1 MNSELD
7 LDRGLDNGLESGLQN
22 GPQNGPDSADPFAA
36 LDAPRASTAGGHRP
50 AVHARANAPASA
62 AQGAWR
68 DAEPLTLDARPDGG
82 LDPLIAAAQPLLAA
96 APRLRQSARQEDPAA
111 LKSALADGLRR
122 FEQTA
127 ARHGVP
133 RDRVLAA
140 RYVLCT
146 VLDEAAASTPW
157 GGNGVWAANNL
168 LVQFHDET
176 WGGEKV
182 FRLMQ
187 KLASDV
193 GANRDLLQL
202 MYLALALGFE
212 GRYRVADQG
221 AAQVRHLRHRMHE
234 LLSSRAE
241 AVPAALSPA
250 GVPRPDPANAIDAAR
265 RLRDGVSVWL
275 VSAVTVALLALSYGG
290 LRLALSDRTQPV
302 FATLAALDAPA
313 PPRAAPAAAEVP
325 RLAGFLK
332 PEIDAGLV
340 TVTDLADRSVIV
352 MTGDR
357 FFDAGS
363 ATLDPSLR
371 PLLTRIGDAL
381 RPLPG
386 QVLIT
391 GHTDGT
397 PIRTARFPSNWH
409 LSQARAEAVRD
420 VLTERVPPTRL
431 RAEGRAAA
439 EPVADNAT
447 PAGRARNRRVVLT
460 LWLKQTSATP

>member
-1 MNSELD
+1 MNRDLDIGLGPHLD
-7 LDRGLDNGLESGLQN
+7 LDGR
-22 GPQNGPDSADPFAA
+22 DPFAA
-36 LDAPRASTAGGHRP
+36 LDAARQPSADGRGASSAPPAAGPG
-50 AVHARANAPASA
+50 V
-62 AQGAWR
+62 WR
-68 DAEPLTLDARPDGG
+68 DAEPLSFDARPDAG
-82 LDPLIAAAQPLLAA
+82 LEPLIAAAQPLLAA

-127 ARHGVP
+127 ARLGVT

-157 GGNGVWAANNL
+157 GGNGVWAGNNL

-187 KLASDV
+187 KLATDV
-193 GANRDLLQL
+193 AANRDLLQL

-221 AAQVRHLRHRMHE
+221 AAQVRHLRHRIHE
-234 LLSSRAE
+234 LLTSRAE
-241 AVPAALSPA
+241 AVPTALSPV
-250 GVPRPDPANAIDAAR
+250 GVPRAEAGNAAS

-275 VSAVTVALLALSYGG
+275 VAAVTVAVLALSFGG

-313 PPRAAPAAAEVP
+313 LARAAPPAAEAP
-325 RLAGFLK
+325 RLAGFLQ
-332 PEIDAGLV
+332 PEIAAGLV

-363 ATLDPSLR
+363 ASLDPSLR
-371 PLLTRIGDAL
+371 PLLTRIAEAL

-391 GHTDGT
+391 GHTDSA

-409 LSQARAEAVRD
+409 LSQARAESVRD
-420 VLTERVPPTRL
+420 GLAERVPATRL
-431 RAEGRAAA
+431 RAEGRAEA

-447 PAGRARNRRVVLT
+447 PAGRARNRRVVIT
-460 LWLKQTSATP
+460 LWVKQPTP

>member
-1 MNSELD
+1 MNSDID
-7 LDRGLDNGLESGLQN
+7 LGRVLERSLDNGLRGSRDGT
-22 GPQNGPDSADPFAA
+22 DPFAA
-36 LDAPRASTAGGHRP
+36 LDAPRAPTAGGHRP
-50 AVHARANAPASA
+50 ASHAGVDAPAA
-62 AQGAWR
+62 GVQGSWR
-68 DAEPLTLDARPDGG
+68 DAEPLTLDARPDAG

-157 GGNGVWAANNL
+157 GGDGVWAANNL

-234 LLSSRAE
+234 LLASQTE
-241 AVPAALSPA
+241 AVPAALSP
-250 GVPRPDPANAIDAAR
+250 VNVSRPDPANPMNAAK

-275 VSAVTVALLALSYGG
+275 VASVTIALLALSYGG

-371 PLLTRIGDAL
+371 PLLARIGEAL

-391 GHTDGT
+391 GHTDST

-409 LSQARAEAVRD
+409 LSQARADAVRE
-420 VLTERVPPTRL
+420 VLTERVPPARL

-460 LWLKQTSATP
+460 LWLKQPSATP

>member
-1 MNSELD
+1 MNRDLD
-7 LDRGLDNGLESGLQN
+7 GDRGLDG
-22 GPQNGPDSADPFAA
+22 ADPFAA
-36 LDAPRASTAGGHRP
+36 LDLPRGAYAHLASPAG
-50 AVHARANAPASA
+50 ASA
-62 AQGAWR
+62 RTAAEAARMSAAITGSSSGQSLWR
-68 DAEPLTLDARPDGG
+68 DAEPLSLDAQPETGVE
-82 LDPLIAAAQPLLAA
+82 PLIAAAQPLLAA
-96 APRLRQSARQEDPAA
+96 APRLRQSARQEDPEA
-111 LKSALADGLRR
+111 LKRALADGLRR

-127 ARHGVP
+127 VRLGVP

-146 VLDEAAASTPW
+146 ALDEAAASTPW

-187 KLASDV
+187 KMATDV
-193 GANRDLLQL
+193 AANRDLLQL
-202 MYLALALGFE
+202 MYLTLALGFE

-241 AVPAALSPA
+241 AVPTALSPS
-250 GVPRPDPANAIDAAR
+250 GSPRPDAADAGA

-275 VSAVTVALLALSYGG
+275 VAAVTVAVLALSYGG

-313 PPRAAPAAAEVP
+313 PVLAAPPAEETP

-332 PEIDAGLV
+332 PEIAAGLV

-357 FFDAGS
+357 FFDPGS
-363 ATLDPSLR
+363 ASLDPSLR
-371 PLLTRIGDAL
+371 PLLTRIAEAL

-391 GHTDGT
+391 GHTDSV

-409 LSQARAEAVRD
+409 LSQARADSVREG
-420 VLTERVPPTRL
+420 LAERVPAARL
-431 RAEGRAAA
+431 RAEGRADA

-447 PAGRARNRRVVLT
+447 PAGRARNRRVVIT
-460 LWLKQTSATP
+460 LWLKQPST